1 MSFASLG
8 LSDELVRAVADAGYT
23 QPTPIQTQAIPVVLA
38 RSDLMGGAQTGTG
51 KTAAFVLPLLQI
63 LSTTTPPAPTEPV
76 KETGR
81 RGPPRKIRALILVPT
96 RELAAQVEESV
107 KTYGKHT
114 NLTSCAIFGG
124 VSINPQIDRL
134 RRGLDIMVA
143 TPGRLLDHCGQ
154 RTVDLSG
161 IEILVLDEADRMLD
175 MGFIPDIKRIVAL
188 LPRQRQN
195 LLFSATFADPIRALA
210 ETMLHSPVSIQ
221 VTPRNST
228 VENVAQTVHPVDAG
242 RKAELLVHL
251 VKEGNW
257 FQVLVFTRTKHGAN
271 KLAARLEKSGV
282 PALAIHGNKSQNAR
296 TRALADFK
304 EAKLQVLVATDIA
317 ARGLDIEQLPHVVN
331 FELPHVP
338 EDYVHRIG
346 RTGRAGATGE
356 AVSLVSGEEGGRLR
370 DIERLIKRSIPKVVI
385 PGFEAGRPGSQPAE
399 VIESDERPVRSSAPR
414 SRSSNG
420 RSAPASSGRGSRGS
434 AGAPRGAGAPRASA
448 PRSAPRNDRPLDE
461 NGDRNGNTLEPYRA
475 EGFRP
480 SGDRGPARS
489 GPGAA
494 NRGTGPRREPY
505 TGPMRTGSESRIDT
519 PRREV
524 DGNRAPA
531 HGEGRPGAQRFERNG
546 SAPGS
551 AGAGRGAPRG
561 PARAGESSTVRSNL
575 PPGWSAGAP
584 ARRGR

>member
-1 MSFASLG
+1 L
-8 LSDELVRAVADAGYT
+8 
-23 QPTPIQTQAIPVVLA
+23 PILQRLA
-38 RSDLMGGAQTGTG
+38 T
-51 KTAAFVLPLLQI
+51 I
-63 LSTTTPPAPTEPV
+63 PPAHPV
-76 KETGR
+76 EAGK
-81 RGPPRKIRALILVPT
+81 RGPSRRIRALILTPT

-107 KTYGKHT
+107 RTYGKHS
-114 NLTSCAIFGG
+114 NMSSCAIFGG

-134 RRGLDIMVA
+134 RRGLDILVA

-154 RTVDLSG
+154 RTIDLSG
-161 IEILVLDEADRMLD
+161 VEILVLDEADRMLD
-175 MGFIPDIKRIVAL
+175 MGFIPDIKRILAI
-188 LPRQRQN
+188 LPKKRQN

-210 ETMLHSPVSIQ
+210 DTLLHSPVSIQ

-228 VENVAQTVHPVDAG
+228 VEAVAQTAHPVDAG

-331 FELPHVP
+331 FDLPHVP

-356 AVSLVSGEEGGRLR
+356 AISLVARDEMGRLR
-370 DIERLIKRSIPKVVI
+370 DIERLIKRTLPRVI
-385 PGFEAGRPGSQPAE
+385 VPGFEAGTASTNPADAFDA
-399 VIESDERPVRSSAPR
+399 DERAPR
-414 SRSSNG
+414 SH
-420 RSAPASSGRGSRGS
+420 SAPGAKRAPHSRPAAGPRGS
-434 AGAPRGAGAPRASA
+434 AGRSNNGARPHGGPRSDV
-448 PRSAPRNDRPLDE
+448 PRSAARPAPARKE
-461 NGDRNGNTLEPYRA
+461 ANGNTQHKRA
-475 EGFRP
+475 ETNGNAQHKRP
-480 SGDRGPARS
+480 DA
-489 GPGAA
+489 
-494 NRGTGPRREPY
+494 
-505 TGPMRTGSESRIDT
+505 
-519 PRREV
+519 

-531 HGEGRPGAQRFERNG
+531 RKSPAQR
-546 SAPGS
+546 SA
-551 AGAGRGAPRG
+551 AP
-561 PARAGESSTVRSNL
+561 SLVRSNL
-575 PPGWSAGAP
+575 PPGWSADGP

>member
-51 KTAAFVLPLLQI
+51 KTAAFVLPIIQI
-63 LSTTTPPAPTEPV
+63 LSTTAPAVAAEPP

-107 KTYGKHT
+107 RTYGKHS
-114 NLTSCAIFGG
+114 NLASCAIFGG

-154 RTVDLSG
+154 KTVDLSG

-175 MGFIPDIKRIVAL
+175 MGFIPDIKRIIAL

-210 ETMLHSPVSIQ
+210 ETMLKSPVSIQ

-346 RTGRAGATGE
+346 RTGRAGASGE
-356 AVSLVSGEEGGRLR
+356 AISLVSGEEGGRLR

-385 PGFEAGRPGSQPAE
+385 AGFEAGRPGAQPAE
-399 VIESDERPVRSSAPR
+399 VIESDERPTRSHAARSPRSAP
-414 SRSSNG
+414 G
-420 RSAPASSGRGSRGS
+420 RSAPAGRGPRNGAS
-434 AGAPRGAGAPRASA
+434 GAPRGGAPRAA
-448 PRSAPRNDRPLDE
+448 GARSAPRAERPLDE
-461 NGDRNGNTLEPYRA
+461 NGDRNGNTIEPYRA

-480 SGDRGPARS
+480 AGDRPRGPQ
-489 GPGAA
+489 GAG
-494 NRGTGPRREPY
+494 RGQGPRREAF
-505 TGPMRTGSESRIDT
+505 TGPMRSSSDARIDA

-531 HGEGRPGAQRFERNG
+531 RADGAARPAGQRFERSGAANG
-546 SAPGS
+546 ASRNS
-551 AGAGRGAPRG
+551 RG
-561 PARAGESSTVRSNL
+561 PARAGAGESSTVRSNL
-575 PPGWSAGAP
+575 PPGWGAGSPP